1 MSALFLRTIRRWCP
15 KCVAL
20 SPPSV
25 WGVDPHAG
33 RRGTV
38 RRSPWAR
45 IGWTET
51 TSRGFDALR
60 VVRFIDGLGWIP
72 QRTRRPNAGAA
83 VEVRPH
89 GRARRGASPR
99 LFRPMEN
106 RGRACAFESSAA
118 PSPRA
123 MPSGHSCS
131 ERSAPRRVACV
142 AGAAPRTC
150 ALPISAHRK
159 AGGPGLHR
167 GADSPPVLRTIRA
180 EDRATQRPWR
190 TFARVFDRRETNGP
204 RRESATGARATSL
217 PSFTSAPDVEVAFGR
232 SRVATPVDVAIAAPR
247 APIVRD
253 PLRSCGRLQPTPDE
267 AAHVLTSRVCFRSQK
282 PLEFPIDRPQRWSER
297 LQSAIS
303 CRGAPAPSSGVW
315 S

>member
-1 MSALFLRTIRRWCP
+1 MSALFLRTIRGWCP

-45 IGWTET
+45 MAWTET

-99 LFRPMEN
+99 LFRPILPAHGES
-106 RGRACAFESSAA
+106 RARVRVRVFGRSFAASDAQRAFVQRKIGA
-118 PSPRA
+118 
-123 MPSGHSCS
+123 
-131 ERSAPRRVACV
+131 APRRVRRRGGTADV
-142 AGAAPRTC
+142 RLADLGAPKGGGTRPAPWCR
-150 ALPISAHRK
+150 LPSGFAHDSR
-159 AGGPGLHR
+159 R
-167 GADSPPVLRTIRA
+167 GSGD
-180 EDRATQRPWR
+180 
-190 TFARVFDRRETNGP
+190 
-204 RRESATGARATSL
+204 ATSL
-217 PSFTSAPDVEVAFGR
+217 ADGRPCLRSTIDERSAAPIRDRSASDVASELLIGAGRR
-232 SRVATPVDVAIAAPR
+232 SRVWSQPCCDSGRCRDRGPACVDRSRSSA
-247 APIVRD
+247 IVRKPAAD
-253 PLRSCGRLQPTPDE
+253 ARRSGARPHLTRVLPFAKADRIPDRSS
-267 AAHVLTSRVCFRSQK
+267 AAV
-282 PLEFPIDRPQRWSER
+282 E
-297 LQSAIS
+297 
-303 CRGAPAPSSGVW
+303 
-315 S
+315 